1 MAKLILGEVD
11 YLSKIRQTNEA
22 KEFTS
27 KEIEKMK
34 SYYADAI
41 KRNAMEVSA
50 VLTNGREAASK
61 IFVR

>member
-11 YLSKIRQTNEA
+11 YLSKIRQNNEA
-22 KEFTS
+22 KKFTS

-41 KRNAMEVSA
+41 KR
-50 VLTNGREAASK
+50 K
-61 IFVR
+61 KQ